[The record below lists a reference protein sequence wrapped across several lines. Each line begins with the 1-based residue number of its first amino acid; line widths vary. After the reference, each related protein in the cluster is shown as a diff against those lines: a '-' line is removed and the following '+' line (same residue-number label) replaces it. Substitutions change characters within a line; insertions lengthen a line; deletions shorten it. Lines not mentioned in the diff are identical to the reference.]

1 MNTRL
6 LLIVLISTTT
16 LTFSSDFTDYINKG
30 DSCYAKFDLQ
40 NAYEYYQ
47 NAYDIKPKDYNV
59 LLKITRVCNDLCEYY
74 YELRDK
80 ESSEKNVNLAVSN
93 AEKFHSLFPD
103 SAKVYTFLAWSYG
116 NKALFEGG
124 KGKIKLA
131 HKIKDNA
138 ELAIQMD
145 STDYL
150 SYIILSIYNRQI
162 ASLGWF
168 ERLFANTFFGDV
180 PEGSFEE
187 SERLMLKALK
197 LKPGIIIALFHLSL
211 IYKEMN
217 ETEKEIKVLKQ
228 IIELPEQDFRDK
240 FAKRKVQKRLEEL
253 LN

>member
-1 MNTRL
+1 MNIRL
-6 LLIVLISTTT
+6 LLIILISTAT
-16 LTFSSDFTDYINKG
+16 LIFSYDFTEYINKG

-40 NAYEYYQ
+40 NAYEYYKK
-47 NAYDIKPKDYNV
+47 AYDAKPKDYNA

-74 YELRDK
+74 YELRDN
-80 ESSEKNVNLAVSN
+80 ESSEKEVNLAVAN
-93 AEKFHSLFPD
+93 AELFHSLFPD

-116 NKALFEGG
+116 NQALFKGG
-124 KGKIKLA
+124 KEKIKLA

-150 SYIILSIYNRQI
+150 PYIILSIYNRQI

-187 SERLMLKALK
+187 SERLMQKALK
-197 LKPGIIIALFHLSL
+197 IKPGVIIALFHLSL
-211 IYKEMN
+211 TYKEMDK
-217 ETEKEIKVLKQ
+217 TEKEIKVLKQ
-228 IIELPEQDFRDK
+228 IIESPERDFRDK
-240 FAKRKVQKRLEEL
+240 FAKRKAKRRLEEL
-253 LN
+253 LD

>member
-1 MNTRL
+1 MKTRL
-6 LLIVLISTTT
+6 ILIILTLTTT
-16 LTFSSDFTDYINKG
+16 LTFSNDFIDYINIG

-40 NAYEYYQ
+40 NAYNYYKK
-47 NAYDIKPKDYNV
+47 AYDAEPKDYNA

-74 YELRDK
+74 YELRDE

-93 AEKFHSLFPD
+93 AEKFYSLFPD
-103 SAKVYTFLAWSYG
+103 SAKVYAFLAWSYG
-116 NKALFEGG
+116 NQALFKGG
-124 KGKIKLA
+124 KEKIKLA

-150 SYIILSIYNRQI
+150 PYIILSIYNRQI
-162 ASLGWF
+162 ASLSWF

-211 IYKEMN
+211 TYKEMD
-217 ETEKEIKVLKQ
+217 ETQKEIKVLKQ
-228 IIELPEQDFRDK
+228 IIESPERDFRDK
-240 FAKRKVQKRLEEL
+240 FAKRKAQRRLEEL
-253 LN
+253 LD